1 MNPSCPADDDGDDP
15 LSSIFGT
22 GPTPQPAEKAV
33 VFQAP
38 AGGPLLSSFSS
49 NSNCRGA
56 PRAGDA
62 GGARAH
68 AQGAAARPTPTPGAA
83 RARTPP
89 LPRSSGTSTPS
100 LKRATRE
107 GAAGSRPAITRMRAS
122 HSWPELS

>member
-38 AGGPLLSSFSS
+38 AAEPLLSSSSS

-56 PRAGDA
+56 PRAGEA

-68 AQGAAARPTPTPGAA
+68 AQGAAATPTPGAS
-83 RARTPP
+83 RARTSP

-107 GAAGSRPAITRMRAS
+107 GAAGSRLAITRMRIAQLVRV
-122 HSWPELS
+122 ELS